1 MWPEGSFELSS
12 SGRLREQVEQLQPQV
27 RAERLAEPPRD
38 LRRPLVAEV
47 GESLQVFLQPFQH
60 NGQIHR

>member
-12 SGRLREQVEQLQPQV
+12 
-27 RAERLAEPPRD
+27 RAACERRSSSFSRRFELSASPIRAGD
-38 LRRPLVAEV
+38 LRRPLVAEL
-47 GESLQVFLQPFQH
+47 GESAEVLLQPFQH